1 MTEDKKK
8 EEIAI
13 IDSTEEYLKVRIY
26 EIRGQRVILDTDLSE
41 ICGYSTKAFNQQ
53 VKKSELADMMIQMMF
68 ASVKGFFEF

>member
-41 ICGYSTKAFNQQ
+41 ICGYSTKAFNQ
-53 VKKSELADMMIQMMF
+53 
-68 ASVKGFFEF
+68 